1 MVAFG
6 IFGIDQL
13 KVFDHFI
20 IHLYVLYG
28 KAVRGL
34 HSLIARFR
42 LICYG
47 AKVGKHLS
55 VRGWINLH
63 ISPSASVVIGN
74 NVLIKSGFPDNPVG
88 GSLRTGIWAE
98 RGARLTIGNDT
109 GLANVTIVCSKS
121 ISVGENTFIGGGT
134 VIYDTDFH
142 SLDPAVRVRG
152 NDDHV
157 RASPINI
164 GNECWIGGHCII
176 LKGVTV
182 GNQAIVGAG
191 SVVTKDIPPGQIWA
205 GNPAKFIKELKGESE

>member
-6 IFGIDQL
+6 IFGMDQL
-13 KVFDHFI
+13 KAFDYFI
-20 IHLYVLYG
+20 IHLYLLYG

-42 LICYG
+42 LICYR
-47 AKVGKHLS
+47 AKVGRGLS
-55 VRGWINLH
+55 VRGWVNLH
-63 ISPSASVVIGN
+63 ISPNANVVIGN
-74 NVLIKSGFPDNPVG
+74 NVLIKSGFPENPTG
-88 GSLRTGIWAE
+88 GSSRTGIWAS

-109 GLANVTIVCSKS
+109 GLANVTIVCLKS
-121 ISVGENTFIGGGT
+121 ISIGENTFIGGGT

-142 SLDPAVRVRG
+142 SLDAAVRIRG
-152 NDDHV
+152 NDDQV
-157 RASPINI
+157 QTSPINI

-205 GNPAKFIKELKGESE
+205 GNPAKFIRELKGESE